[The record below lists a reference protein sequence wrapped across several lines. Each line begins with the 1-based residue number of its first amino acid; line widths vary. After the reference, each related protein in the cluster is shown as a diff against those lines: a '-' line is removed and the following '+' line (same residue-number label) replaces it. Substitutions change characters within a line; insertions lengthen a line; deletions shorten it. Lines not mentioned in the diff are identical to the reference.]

1 MKGFVPERARNG
13 ELPAVDYG
21 TRCGRGQGGDM
32 AAVTANLGEE
42 CFPSL
47 GLGSRRL
54 LSVARRSLGGAQK
67 TRKVINVGETIRSR
81 FVVGLGD
88 GIAQV
93 RYFIGK
99 KRVRDAHFIQVGI
112 ARKR

>member
-42 CFPSL
+42 CFASL
-47 GLGSRRL
+47 GLSSRRL
-54 LSVARRSLGGAQK
+54 LSVARRSLGGAQNDQC
-67 TRKVINVGETIRSR
+67 RRDHP
-81 FVVGLGD
+81 L
-88 GIAQV
+88 QV
-93 RYFIGK
+93 CRWARRRYCIGSLLHREK
-99 KRVRDAHFIQVGI
+99 ASS
-112 ARKR
+112 